1 MVQPPLKQISP
12 DKVGGTAKEI
22 VKMTTIDQQEGITE
36 NLTNT
41 TKSFIFT
48 EAKTTRYHRASGLVL
63 LPVRNTVTSCHRIK
77 VTS

>member
-1 MVQPPLKQISP
+1 
-12 DKVGGTAKEI
+12 
-22 VKMTTIDQQEGITE
+22 MTTIDQQEGITE

-63 LPVRNTVTSCHRIK
+63 PLQARKNQGRPMLRLSGATRQSLKMMN
-77 VTS
+77 

>member
-1 MVQPPLKQISP
+1 
-12 DKVGGTAKEI
+12 
-22 VKMTTIDQQEGITE
+22 MTTIDQQEGITE

-63 LPVRNTVTSCHRIK
+63 PAVLINQYNGMYVAEFRKETSFSVVGESPCRTYRGIFM
-77 VTS
+77 

>member
-41 TKSFIFT
+41 EKALSLL
-48 EAKTTRYHRASGLVL
+48 KQKQPVTTAPAV
-63 LPVRNTVTSCHRIK
+63 
-77 VTS
+77 